1 MLAFLLSIAQGIKA
15 WDGNG
20 TAESPYILANAD
32 DWAAFAN
39 KVNDGTY
46 ADKHFKLSDTWD
58 NSAAAVTATVGTE
71 QNPFQGTFDGNGKTL
86 RVNIK
91 DVETQGTAPFRNVRG
106 ATIKDLIVEGDVTG
120 TFHAAGLVG
129 FVRAGGTTT
138 ISGCI
143 VRTFVNNYAGAAISH
158 PQV

>member
-1 MLAFLLSIAQGIKA
+1 MS
-15 WDGNG
+15 N
-20 TAESPYILANAD
+20 
-32 DWAAFAN
+32 
-39 KVNDGTY
+39 
-46 ADKHFKLSDTWD
+46 TWD

-143 VRTFVNNYAGAAISH
+143 VKREYTQAAEHAGFKHGGRCVAPCSRSSARSS
-158 PQV
+158 PASCS

>member
-1 MLAFLLSIAQGIKA
+1 MLKPKA
-15 WDGNG
+15 
-20 TAESPYILANAD
+20 P
-32 DWAAFAN
+32 
-39 KVNDGTY
+39 
-46 ADKHFKLSDTWD
+46 
-58 NSAAAVTATVGTE
+58 
-71 QNPFQGTFDGNGKTL
+71 P
-86 RVNIK
+86 
-91 DVETQGTAPFRNVRG
+91 PFRNVRG
-106 ATIKDLIVEGDVTG
+106 ATIKDLIVEGDVTC